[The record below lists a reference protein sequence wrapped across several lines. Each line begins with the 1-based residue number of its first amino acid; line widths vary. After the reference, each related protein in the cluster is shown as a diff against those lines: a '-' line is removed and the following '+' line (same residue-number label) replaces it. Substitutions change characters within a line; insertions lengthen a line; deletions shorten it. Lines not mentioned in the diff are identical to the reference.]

1 MNLKVLKNSLILS
14 AAVFSIATAHSASA
28 EGKLSKISKEVTVQ
42 EQKVTDLKKNLES
55 AKSDQQMKQ
64 SSKDQTSADLS
75 NVSEELKKLENE
87 KNESMK
93 KLKSSTQ
100 KLKEKS
106 ESVKN
111 KQKEVEDRE
120 HTLESSMNLAKLSDG
135 VSGIAEIFQGKDS
148 KLDNLKKDLSKLEK
162 EESDLMLTQ
171 SKARDEFDSDK
182 KSLEEMKSKVEYVSL
197 DKTAKETE
205 LAKSAEN
212 VKNLESELTKES
224 KVLEEKKSQ
233 KKDVEANLAK
243 YAVGDSESDFLG
255 EEDQAL
261 FAQVKSQTD
270 SGDAGLTDHTRQM
283 RHFIMTKFNVKVAG
297 GFRHDDDG
305 TGHGHGSGM
314 AVDFMAD
321 KETGD
326 KIAKYMQRNFKQLGI
341 YYIIWEQKYFMN
353 ITNIYGPANRW
364 NLMDDRG
371 SATQNHYDHVH
382 VSFAK

>member
-1 MNLKVLKNSLILS
+1 MKMKVLKTSLLLS
-14 AAVFSIATAHSASA
+14 AAIISVAASSSVQA
-28 EGKLSKISKEVTVQ
+28 EGKLSKITKEVTVQ

-64 SSKDQTSADLS
+64 SSKDQTSADLA
-75 NVSEELKKLENE
+75 NVSEELTKLEKE
-87 KNESMK
+87 KSESTK

-100 KLKEKS
+100 KLKDKS

-111 KQKEVEDRE
+111 KQKEIEDRE

-135 VSGIAEIFQGKDS
+135 IDGIAEIFQGKDS
-148 KLDNLKKDLSKLEK
+148 KLENLKKDLSKLEK
-162 EESDLMLTQ
+162 EESDLMLAQ
-171 SKARDEFDSDK
+171 SKARDDFDSNK
-182 KSLEEMKSKVEYVSL
+182 KELETLQAKVQYVSL
-197 DKTAKETE
+197 DKTTKEEE
-205 LAKSAEN
+205 LSKSAEN
-212 VKNLESELTKES
+212 VKNLESELDKEN

-243 YAVGDSESDFLG
+243 YAIGDSGSDFLG

-353 ITNIYGPANRW
+353 IANIYGPANRW
-364 NLMDDRG
+364 NLMEDRG
-371 SATQNHYDHVH
+371 SVTQNHNDHVH

>member
-1 MNLKVLKNSLILS
+1 MKALKTSIVLS
-14 AAVFSIATAHSASA
+14 AAILSIFATSSASA

-64 SSKDQTSADLS
+64 SSKDQTSADLI

-87 KNESMK
+87 KSESMK
-93 KLKSSTQ
+93 KLNSSTK

-111 KQKEVEDRE
+111 KQKEIADRE

-135 VSGIAEIFQGKDS
+135 VQGIAEIFQGKDS
-148 KLDNLKKDLSKLEK
+148 KLETLRKDFSKLEK
-162 EESDLMLTQ
+162 EEETLMLDQ
-171 SKARDEFDSDK
+171 SKARDKFDSDK
-182 KSLEEMKSKVEYVSL
+182 KSLESLESKVKYVSL
-197 DKTAKETE
+197 DKSSKEEELVKAEENVKTIESE
-205 LAKSAEN
+205 LAK
-212 VKNLESELTKES
+212 ES
-224 KVLEEKKSQ
+224 KTLEEKKSQ

-243 YAVGDSESDFLG
+243 YAIGDSESDFLG

-283 RHFIMTKFNVKVAG
+283 RHFIMTKFNLKVAG

-314 AVDFMAD
+314 AADFMAD

-353 ITNIYGPANRW
+353 VTNIYGPANRW
-364 NLMDDRG
+364 NLMEDRG
-371 SATQNHYDHVH
+371 SVTQNHYDHVH

>member
-1 MNLKVLKNSLILS
+1 MKALKTSIVLS
-14 AAVFSIATAHSASA
+14 AAILSTFATSSASA

-64 SSKDQTSADLS
+64 SSKDQTSADLI

-87 KNESMK
+87 KSESMK
-93 KLKSSTQ
+93 KLNSSTK

-111 KQKEVEDRE
+111 KQKEIADRE

-135 VSGIAEIFQGKDS
+135 VQGIAEIFQGKDS
-148 KLDNLKKDLSKLEK
+148 KLETLRKDFSKLEK
-162 EESDLMLTQ
+162 EEETLMLDQ
-171 SKARDEFDSDK
+171 SKARDKFDSDK
-182 KSLEEMKSKVEYVSL
+182 KSLESLESKVKYVSL
-197 DKTAKETE
+197 DKSSKEEELVKAEENVKTIESE
-205 LAKSAEN
+205 LAK
-212 VKNLESELTKES
+212 ES
-224 KVLEEKKSQ
+224 KTLEEKKSQ

-243 YAVGDSESDFLG
+243 YAIGDSESDFLG

-353 ITNIYGPANRW
+353 VTNIYGPANRW
-364 NLMDDRG
+364 NLMEDRG
-371 SATQNHYDHVH
+371 SVTQNHYDHVH

>member
-1 MNLKVLKNSLILS
+1 MKMKALKTSIVLS
-14 AAVFSIATAHSASA
+14 AAILSIFATSSASA

-64 SSKDQTSADLS
+64 SSKDQTSADLI

-87 KNESMK
+87 KSESMK
-93 KLKSSTQ
+93 KLNSSTK

-111 KQKEVEDRE
+111 KQKEIADRE

-135 VSGIAEIFQGKDS
+135 VQGIAEIFQGKDS
-148 KLDNLKKDLSKLEK
+148 KLETLRKDFSKLEK
-162 EESDLMLTQ
+162 EEETLMLDQ
-171 SKARDEFDSDK
+171 SKARDKFDSDK
-182 KSLEEMKSKVEYVSL
+182 KSLESLESKVKYVSL
-197 DKTAKETE
+197 DKSSKEEELVKAEENVKTIESE
-205 LAKSAEN
+205 LAK
-212 VKNLESELTKES
+212 ES
-224 KVLEEKKSQ
+224 KTLEEKKSQ

-243 YAVGDSESDFLG
+243 YAIGDSESDFLG

-283 RHFIMTKFNVKVAG
+283 RHFIMIKFNLKVAG

-353 ITNIYGPANRW
+353 VTNIYGPANRW
-364 NLMDDRG
+364 NLMEDRG
-371 SATQNHYDHVH
+371 SVTQNHYDHVH